1 MWAPTL
7 AFCMILPLRVS
18 IHTQSPFVIPSF
30 LAVSCAHDWQNIQGF
45 WLVFNLFLALGSVFL
60 L

>member
-1 MWAPTL
+1 MSKFAATL
-7 AFCMILPLRVS
+7 KKR
-18 IHTQSPFVIPSF
+18 
-30 LAVSCAHDWQNIQGF
+30 AHAWQNIQGF

>member
-1 MWAPTL
+1 MKA
-7 AFCMILPLRVS
+7 
-18 IHTQSPFVIPSF
+18 
-30 LAVSCAHDWQNIQGF
+30 AHDWQNIQGF

>member
-1 MWAPTL
+1 MAASTI
-7 AFCMILPLRVS
+7 A
-18 IHTQSPFVIPSF
+18 Q
-30 LAVSCAHDWQNIQGF
+30 HDWQNIQGF